1 MAEDTRITFDRDNFA
16 LTIFVPWDC
25 NKNCS
30 FCTTKK
36 DYKKKLSTVKNIRD
50 TAEYLLKKFEFFI
63 SDIVISGGEPLDN
76 IDGLLE
82 LLKLKESWYT
92 KKYLNTSFPKI
103 REEDRDKF
111 KELLT
116 KIDGI
121 NISRHVGHNYSE
133 FASYEEIIELVG
145 NAVPVRINILL
156 NEHLNPWATGYE
168 AIVKHIEEIKKYNY
182 FNIQLRANYNLTNA
196 YAKDAHRFGLDTST
210 DMTSMYIR
218 AYGNATYTSCGVCST
233 ISAPYNKK
241 GNTISFH
248 KGLRSTA
255 SYYSTDYSYHI
266 NDLIITASNEV
277 KIDWDEEPVL
287 KESLVENTAIIRRI
301 ERGYGRNC

>member
-25 NKNCS
+25 SKNCS

-36 DYKKKLSTVKNIRD
+36 DYKKKLSTVKDIKD
-50 TAEYLLKKFEFFI
+50 TAEYLLKKFIFFI

-76 IDGLLE
+76 IDGILE
-82 LLKLKESWYT
+82 LLSMKHSWGT
-92 KKYLNTSFPKI
+92 RKFINTSFPRI
-103 REEDRDKF
+103 REEDREKF

-121 NISRHVGHNYSE
+121 NISRHVGHDYSE
-133 FASYEEIIELVG
+133 FASYEEIIELIG
-145 NAVPVRINILL
+145 NTVPVRINVLL
-156 NEHLNPWATGYE
+156 NEHLNPWVAGYD

-182 FNIQLRANYNLTNA
+182 FNIQLRANYNLTEA
-196 YAKDAHRFGLDTST
+196 YTRDPNKFILDNPA
-210 DMTSMYIR
+210 DLPSMYIR
-218 AYGNATYTSCGVCST
+218 SYGNVTYTSCRVCST
-233 ISAPYNKK
+233 ISASYNKK

-266 NDLIITASNEV
+266 NDLIITASTEV
-277 KIDWDEEPVL
+277 KIDWERDPVQ

-301 ERGYGRNC
+301 ESRYGRNC

>member
-1 MAEDTRITFDRDNFA
+1 M
-16 LTIFVPWDC
+16 
-25 NKNCS
+25 
-30 FCTTKK
+30 
-36 DYKKKLSTVKNIRD
+36 
-50 TAEYLLKKFEFFI
+50 FFI
-63 SDIVISGGEPLDN
+63 TDIVISGGEPLDN

-145 NAVPVRINILL
+145 DSVPVRINILL
-156 NEHLNPWATGYE
+156 NAHLNPWATGYE
-168 AIVKHIEEIKKYNY
+168 AIVKHIEEVKKYNY
-182 FNIQLRANYNLTNA
+182 FNIQLRANYNFTETYTRDTN
-196 YAKDAHRFGLDTST
+196 RFELDTST

-218 AYGNATYTSCGVCST
+218 SYGKASYSSCRVCST
-233 ISAPYNKK
+233 ISAPYNEK
-241 GNTISFH
+241 GNTIAFH
-248 KGLRSTA
+248 KGLKSTA

-277 KIDWDEEPVL
+277 KIDWDEEPVQ
-287 KESLVENTAIIRRI
+287 KELLVENTAIIRRI
-301 ERGYGRNC
+301 ESRYKRNC